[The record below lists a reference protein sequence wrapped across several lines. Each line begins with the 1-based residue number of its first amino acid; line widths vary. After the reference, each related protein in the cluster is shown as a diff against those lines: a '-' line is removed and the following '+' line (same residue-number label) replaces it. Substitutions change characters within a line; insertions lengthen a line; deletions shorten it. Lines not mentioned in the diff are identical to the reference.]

1 MGQLD
6 SVLTYLG
13 FVAKPKP
20 LPILLDEAPR
30 QIATCLG
37 AAIGS
42 LYLRE
47 DDGTTLVMR
56 GNVGFDERAPGRVRL
71 KVGEGI
77 TGRAVELRRPIAAA
91 TASDHES
98 FLRVPGLGEE
108 RYPVFLAVPILG
120 KDEPLG
126 AVVLQRSGEPFTE
139 AEISLAAALTAPIAA
154 GIRHARVLD
163 DLRQPKRATRG
174 ARKVTLTGEPVTPGS
189 ALGAIAALRRPAE
202 ASTEEPNEG
211 DLDRFVEAIETARA
225 TLAELVADAT
235 AIGSPE
241 ETRFLQQYQVMLEDQ
256 RLQRLTTEALGRGE
270 SLAKALRHVV
280 GEATKA
286 AADSGDAFLLE
297 RARGLEQLCDAL
309 RMMASPDPGAALPS
323 RALVIAD
330 ELGIYDLLVTARA
343 HPAGFV
349 LSAAPHRDEAA
360 KKQNALLLQLLG
372 VPALLEVAGIFRWA
386 SPGNIALLD
395 AHHGLLVVN
404 PSRADIATY
413 RAARRSSSR
422 PSLVSNR

>member
-6 SVLTYLG
+6 KVLAFLS
-13 FVAKPKP
+13 FVAKPTP
-20 LPILLDEAPR
+20 IPILLDEAPR
-30 QIATCLG
+30 QIADCLR
-37 AAIGS
+37 ATVGS

-56 GNVGFDERAPGRVRL
+56 GNVGFDPRAPGRVRM

-77 TGRAVELRRPIAAA
+77 TGRAVELRRPVA
-91 TASDHES
+91 TARASEHES
-98 FLRVPGLGEE
+98 FLGVPGLGEE
-108 RYPVFLAVPILG
+108 RYPAFLAVPILG

-126 AVVLQRSGEPFTE
+126 AVVLQRADEPFSE
-139 AEISLAAALTAPIAA
+139 AETSLAAALTAPIAA

-163 DLRQPKRATRG
+163 DLRKPKRATRG

-202 ASTEEPNEG
+202 TSTDEPHEG
-211 DLDRFVEAIETARA
+211 DLERFVEAIETAR
-225 TLAELVADAT
+225 TTIAELVADAT
-235 AIGSPE
+235 AIGAPE
-241 ETRFLQQYQVMLEDQ
+241 ETDFLKGYQLMLEDQ

-280 GEATKA
+280 GEVTKA
-286 AADSGDAFLLE
+286 AADSGDPFLLA

-309 RMMASPDPGAALPS
+309 RMMASPDPGASLPS
-323 RALVIAD
+323 RALVVAD

-343 HPAGFV
+343 SPAGFV
-349 LSAAPHRDEAA
+349 LNTSPNRDEAA
-360 KKQNALLLQLLG
+360 MKQNALLLQLLG
-372 VPALLEVAGIFRWA
+372 VPALLEVEGIHRWA

-413 RAARRSSSR
+413 RAARRRSSR
-422 PSLVSNR
+422 PSLVPSR